1 MHKAK
6 KEKEKTSQGQIK
18 EDLASPWSFLFQLTN
33 VHKFGSAEG
42 APASLWV
49 LRQRQCVPTVFGCL
63 KVKQAQTIF
72 GGVY

>member
-42 APASLWV
+42 APASL
-49 LRQRQCVPTVFGCL
+49 
-63 KVKQAQTIF
+63 
-72 GGVY
+72 